1 MIKLYFAP
9 RTRSV
14 RILWL
19 LEELGL
25 PYELERVE
33 FEPPAKRFFGQQ
45 TPTGGTVLPCHS
57 KTRRPS
63 LLSNHRSVSLP
74 LKQLTADNRA
84 GTGRDTHTRSCH

>member
-25 PYELERVE
+25 PYELERVGVHSAGQNLL
-33 FEPPAKRFFGQQ
+33 PAANPHRKAPYHRR
-45 TPTGGTVLPCHS
+45 
-57 KTRRPS
+57 RRPGD
-63 LLSNHRSVSLP
+63 V
-74 LKQLTADNRA
+74 
-84 GTGRDTHTRSCH
+84 